1 MELHYLKILG
11 TVSSNRNLLIVF
23 KDGKSLL
30 SENTN
35 SLKGKL
41 STETDLVQESLFVWS
56 RMELNLG
63 KRS

>member
-1 MELHYLKILG
+1 MELHYLKVLG
-11 TVSSNRNLLIVF
+11 TVSSNGNLLIVF

-41 STETDLVQESLFVWS
+41 STETDLV
-56 RMELNLG
+56 
-63 KRS
+63 